1 LPRIRIEQ
9 FVIAHIGVLT
19 MHPISPTV
27 ATLAA
32 EVAAAAQ
39 RSVREPADAAE
50 LEHYAGRVLR
60 ELMRSRPRV
69 TDYLPE
75 LALNR
80 VLDFF
85 GLREQGEAAADLCRS
100 GRTNCWSVAK
110 SAEGRRICRCSGR
123 APAASAWY
131 GRLRGHGSDLRSAQ
145 SPA

>member
-1 LPRIRIEQ
+1 
-9 FVIAHIGVLT
+9 
-19 MHPISPTV
+19 MHPMNPTL
-27 ATLAA
+27 AALAA

-39 RSVREPADAAE
+39 RSVPEAADAAE

-60 ELMRSRPRV
+60 ELIRSRPRV

-85 GLREQGEAAADLCRS
+85 GVREPGDAAADLCRS
-100 GRTNCWSVAK
+100 GRTHCWSVV
-110 SAEGRRICRCSGR
+110 EGPGDRRVCRCSGH

-131 GRLRGHGSDLRSAQ
+131 GRMRGHISDPRSAQ